1 MLGESGMSG
10 ENANAWLWYNFCI
23 MLGTCRD
30 GSMGCRSDRLFAL
43 ETVNDM
49 QKTILE
55 RAARIRMVVFDV
67 DGVLTDGKLY
77 FTHQGEELKAFCSR
91 DGHGM
96 KMLGATGV
104 ELALITGRRSRCV
117 EYRAADLGITRVYQG
132 ATDKLQVFGELLA
145 ETGLDAM
152 ECACVGD
159 DVVDLPVMLR
169 SGLAICVPAAPALV
183 KQHAHYVT
191 RLEGGNGAVRE
202 VCELIM
208 RARNTLDSQLAG
220 YLQ

>member
-1 MLGESGMSG
+1 MLGGKNVDFS
-10 ENANAWLWYNFCI
+10 F
-23 MLGTCRD
+23 RF
-30 GSMGCRSDRLFAL
+30 DRLVAASGVVMQ
-43 ETVNDM
+43 TV
-49 QKTILE
+49 LE
-55 RAARIRMVVFDV
+55 RAARVRMVIFDV

-77 FTHQGEELKAFCSR
+77 FTDQGEEFKAFCSR

-96 KMLGATGV
+96 KLLAASGV
-104 ELALITGRRSRCV
+104 ELALITGRQSRCV
-117 EYRAADLGITRVYQG
+117 GHRAKDLGITRVYQG
-132 ATDKLQVFGELLA
+132 ATDKLQVFDALLA
-145 ETGLDAM
+145 ETGLSAA

-169 SGLAICVPAAPALV
+169 SGLAVCVPAAPALV

-191 RLEGGNGAVRE
+191 RQEGGNGAARE

-208 RARNTLDSQLAG
+208 RARNTLDAQLMR